1 MTESPGKNVPR
12 RRMKRTARRTDGPR
26 SRRTE
31 RDFWV
36 LEALAKMQFLTTPQI
51 GRLLFNGS
59 RSAANKRLR
68 KLFDAGLIRVWLR
81 SLNTDNVYALAPT
94 GRRLLEEESDA

>member
-1 MTESPGKNVPR
+1 MTESPEKDAPR
-12 RRMKRTARRTDGPR
+12 RRMKRAARRTDGPR
-26 SRRTE
+26 LRRTE

-36 LEALAKMQFLTTPQI
+36 LEALAKMQFLTTRQI
-51 GRLLFNGS
+51 GHLLFNGS

-81 SLNTDNVYALAPT
+81 SLNTDNVYALALP